1 MLTEFLV
8 FFFLLIFIAALPDGG
23 FAFTLFYLIFGAL
36 LLGWLWA
43 RRAGKAVHYHRKFDS
58 RAFWGEEIPVG
69 IQVENAGWLPVPWL
83 YLHESL
89 PVELAPAGP
98 VKHVVSL
105 APGGRAEIVYRLQGR
120 KRGYYPLGPLFATC
134 GDPIGLAR
142 PQEYTAPPDHIT
154 VFPKIIPLTSL
165 HLPSRSPQGT
175 LRHHQ
180 PIFEDP
186 ARILNKRD
194 YTAGDSLRR
203 IDWKSSAAAGRLQ
216 VKQFEPSIALETSI
230 FLNLNSAEYE
240 AQHRLD
246 AVELAI
252 VVAASIANWVAGQR
266 QAVGLVTNGID
277 PHRDGRYVPPLPP
290 RKGRGHLMRLL
301 EILAR
306 LQSAPTGSLA
316 ALLRKESPQLPWG
329 TTVVVITGRAEE
341 ALFDELIQAQRR
353 GQNVVLILVGRTVS
367 VQKARE
373 QARSLGFPLYAFQNE
388 TGLDIWRRA

>member
-8 FFFLLIFIAALPDGG
+8 FFLLLLLIAALLDGG
-23 FAFTLFYLIFGAL
+23 FAFTLLYLIFGAL

-43 RRAGKAVHYHRKFDS
+43 RWAGKAVRYRRKFDS
-58 RAFWGEEIPVG
+58 RAFWGEEIPVR
-69 IQVENAGWLPVPWL
+69 IEVENTGWLPVPWL

-105 APGGRAEIVYRLQGR
+105 SPNGRAEIVYHLQGR

-142 PQEYTAPPDHIT
+142 PQEYTTPPDPIT

-230 FLNLNSAEYE
+230 FLNLNGAEYE
-240 AQHRLD
+240 SQHRID
-246 AVELAI
+246 ATELAI
-252 VVAASIANWVAGQR
+252 VVAASIAHWVAGQR

-277 PHRDGRYVPPLPP
+277 PHSESRYVPPLPP

-306 LQSAPTGSLA
+306 LQSTHTSSIS
-316 ALLRKESPQLPWG
+316 ALLRKETPPLPWG

-341 ALFDELIQAQRR
+341 TLFDELIQVQRR

-373 QARSLGFPLYAFQNE
+373 QARHLGFPLYAFHNE
-388 TGLDIWRRA
+388 AGLDIWRRS